1 MSDSCLIVT
10 KYKKGILSCIIEN
23 NKIDDL
29 SFYNEQLD
37 CQLGDIFVAKVLNV
51 VPNINAA
58 FIDYLPGKRGFM
70 SIDSNWTPVLIN
82 RTYDGRILA
91 GDEILVQMEK
101 EAIRTKEPVFTMNL
115 SIAGKYCVVT
125 NANQK
130 KCVSTKIEKHDR
142 ELLQQQIP
150 DNTPYGIIVRTNAQ
164 QLIERSENGLDLLK
178 EECRQLI
185 QKMKKLLNEGIHRTC
200 YSKIYQAPAAYLTDI
215 RDKYAI
221 ESYEKII
228 TDDKGIYEQLQNF
241 LNIYLPEKT
250 KNISFYQDST
260 YPLHKLYSIETKLQ
274 ELLDTKVWL
283 KSGAYLVIEQTEA
296 MYVIDVNSGK
306 NTKKKQTD
314 DFWYQI
320 NKEAATEIMRQL
332 KLRNLSGMILVDFIN
347 MESEE
352 SKQKLMSY
360 LRKLAKADRVPTSI
374 VDMTA
379 LELIEITRKKTK
391 KSLKSQ
397 MLDNCELKN
406 SKI

>member
-1 MSDSCLIVT
+1 MMDSRLIIT

-23 NKIDDL
+23 NKIEEL
-29 SFYNEQLD
+29 SFADEQSD
-37 CQLGDIFVAKVLNV
+37 CQIGDIYVAKVLNV

-70 SIDSNWTPVLIN
+70 PIDPNWTPILIN

-91 GDEILVQMEK
+91 GDEIIVQMEK

-130 KCVSTKIEKHDR
+130 KCVSSKIKKADR

-150 DNTPYGIIVRTNAQ
+150 IDDTPYGIIVRTNAQ
-164 QLIERSENGLDLLK
+164 QLIELGENGLKLLK
-178 EECRQLI
+178 KECEQI
-185 QKMKKLLNEGIHRTC
+185 ITKMEKLLTQGIHRTC
-200 YSKIYQAPAAYLTDI
+200 YSKIYQAPASYLTDI
-215 RDKYAI
+215 RDNYKI
-221 ESYEKII
+221 EAYEKII
-228 TDDKGIYEQLQNF
+228 TDDKEIYEQLQSF
-241 LNIYLPEKT
+241 LSIYLPEKT
-250 KNISFYQDST
+250 ENISYYQDEV
-260 YPLHKLYSIETKLQ
+260 YPLKKLYSIETKLQ
-274 ELLDTKVWL
+274 EVLDTKVWL

-306 NTKKKQTD
+306 NTKKRQTD
-314 DFWYQI
+314 DYWYQI

-332 KLRNLSGMILVDFIN
+332 KLRNLSGIILIDFIN
-347 MESEE
+347 MELEE

-360 LRKLAKADRVPTSI
+360 LRSLAKNDRVPTSI

-397 MLDNCELKN
+397 ILDN
-406 SKI
+406 